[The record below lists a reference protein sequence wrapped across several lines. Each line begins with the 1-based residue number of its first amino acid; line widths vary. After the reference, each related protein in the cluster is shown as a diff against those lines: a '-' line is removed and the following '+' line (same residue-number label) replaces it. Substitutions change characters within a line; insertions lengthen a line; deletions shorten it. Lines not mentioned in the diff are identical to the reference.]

1 MGTMA
6 AAASQRPSPWLHGPV
21 SDLLLGAGLLYVPMF
36 VALAFAGNAI
46 QALLPITLMP
56 LLMVSINGPH
66 VGATLLRV
74 YERPEDRR
82 RYRYFAVHAT
92 WLIAALFVAG
102 LYVPLL
108 GSFLITL
115 YLSVVP
121 WHFTGQ
127 NYGIALVFLRRRGVP
142 ISREHKGLLYFTFVA
157 TYAMTLIALHSEG
170 QTTIAP
176 VDPSGTVF
184 RLLRLGIPTTVGVA
198 LLAVIGSAYLTAL
211 VRVGIGLARV
221 APVRELLPAAA
232 TVLSQ
237 ALWFVVPLG
246 VQLTT
251 GPTSF
256 APFAAENYTYTGL
269 WIALA
274 HAVQYLWI
282 TTYFARR
289 EGGGGQAALPF
300 LGKAA
305 LAGSALYGIPLLIFL
320 PGALGTLPY
329 DAGLFAMIG
338 GALNLHHVLLDSAI
352 WKLRGGKVARILL
365 QGAEENDVAA
375 ASTRPWVRW
384 LGGAAL
390 ASGVLG
396 VALTVLSTFE
406 YEFGYLRAVRRNDL
420 PRLEQAVSNLR
431 WLGRDNA
438 DLRSEVARLRL
449 AQGDLPGS
457 IAALEES
464 AALLPSAVRYVQ
476 LGMLREKQGE
486 DEAARAAFERAV
498 ELAPDFPPARQ
509 QLQRVRTQAGAG
521 PS

>member
-1 MGTMA
+1 V
-6 AAASQRPSPWLHGPV
+6 PV
-21 SDLLLGAGLLYVPMF
+21 F

-56 LLMVSINGPH
+56 LLMVTINGPH

-92 WLIAALFVAG
+92 LLIAALFVAG

-108 GSFLITL
+108 GSLLITL

-127 NYGIALVFLRRRGVP
+127 NYGIALIFLRRRGVP

-157 TYAMTLIALHSEG
+157 TYAMTLIALHSKG

-184 RLLRLGIPTTVGVA
+184 RLLRLGIPTTLSVA
-198 LLAVIGSAYLTAL
+198 LLAVLGSAYLTAL

-221 APVRELLPAAA
+221 APLRDLLPAAA

-237 ALWFVVPLG
+237 ALWFVAPLA
-246 VQLTT
+246 VQLTAQP
-251 GPTSF
+251 GSF

-289 EGGGGQAALPF
+289 EAGGGQAAWPF
-300 LGKAA
+300 LGKAM
-305 LAGSALYGIPLLIFL
+305 LAGAALFGVPLLLFL

-329 DAGLFAMIG
+329 DAGLYAMIG
-338 GALNLHHVLLDSAI
+338 GALNLHHVLLDGAI
-352 WKLRGGKVARILL
+352 WKLRGGKVARILI
-365 QGAEENDVAA
+365 QGAEEGGATAA
-375 ASTRPWVRW
+375 APRAWTRW

-396 VALTVLSTFE
+396 VVLTVLSTFE
-406 YEFGYLRAVRRNDL
+406 YEFGYLRAARDKDL
-420 PRLEQAVSNLR
+420 PRLERAVTHLR

-449 AQGDLPGS
+449 AEGDLTGS

-476 LGMLREKQGE
+476 LGVLREKQGE
-486 DEAARAAFERAV
+486 SEAARAAFERAV
-498 ELAPDFPPARQ
+498 ELAPDFAPARQ
-509 QLQRVRTQAGAG
+509 QLQRVRAQAAADR
-521 PS
+521 S